1 MNNDISKKTYQFD
14 EIAAMV
20 KPLME
25 KYKVDEL
32 YLFGSYA
39 RGEATGDSDLDFL
52 VYGGDQFKGTT
63 IFALGEELRKLLNKN
78 VDIYEIRKLDES
90 SDFYRTVMKEK
101 VPIT

>member
-1 MNNDISKKTYQFD
+1 MSDKIYQLD
-14 EIAAMV
+14 ELAVMV
-20 KPLME
+20 KPLVE
-25 KYKVDEL
+25 KYKVGEL

-78 VDIYEIRKLDES
+78 VDIFEIRELNEGS
-90 SDFYRTVMKEK
+90 EFYETVMKEK
-101 VPIT
+101 VLLA

>member
-1 MNNDISKKTYQFD
+1 MSEKTYQYD

-25 KYKVDEL
+25 KYKVGEL

-52 VYGGDQFKGTT
+52 VYGGDQFKGTM

-78 VDIYEIRKLDES
+78 VDIYEIRELNEG
-90 SDFYRTVMKEK
+90 SDFYRTVMREK
-101 VPIT
+101 VLVA